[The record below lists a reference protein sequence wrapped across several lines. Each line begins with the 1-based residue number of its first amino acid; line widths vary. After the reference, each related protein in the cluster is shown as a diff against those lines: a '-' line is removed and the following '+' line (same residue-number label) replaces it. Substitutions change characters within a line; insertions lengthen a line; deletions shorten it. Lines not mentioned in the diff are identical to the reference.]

1 LPFSAEFTLR
11 VKIPSQKE
19 KAAMKNRS
27 NKKTDSPG
35 SSLTET
41 AAADSALRERIAR
54 KSYELY
60 EKRGWVHGH
69 HTEDWLEAERAVMAE
84 IKIETK
90 AKAKTKTVTRPKTS
104 SQEKNPATQSGAVL
118 DRHNLPWFNG
128 HTERGSKSH

>member
-1 LPFSAEFTLR
+1 M

-27 NKKTDSPG
+27 KQRTDSLD
-35 SSLTET
+35 SSPNVT

-69 HTEDWLEAERAVMAE
+69 DTEDWLEAERVVLAE
-84 IKIETK
+84 IKI
-90 AKAKTKTVTRPKTS
+90 KTKTKNVAKPKTPS
-104 SQEKNPATQSGAVL
+104 RERNPADQSGSVL
-118 DRHNLPWFNG
+118 DRHNLPWFNEQN
-128 HTERGSKSH
+128 ERGSKSH